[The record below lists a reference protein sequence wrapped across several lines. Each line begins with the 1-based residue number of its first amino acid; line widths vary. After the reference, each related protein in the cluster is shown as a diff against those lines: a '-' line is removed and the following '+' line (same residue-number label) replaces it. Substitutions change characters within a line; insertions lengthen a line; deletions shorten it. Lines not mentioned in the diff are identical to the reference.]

1 MRKIYPDFVDKAYDN
16 VGSASNFGHVARDRW
31 DTFEIDGYRKLSN
44 VLKKS
49 KNISWE
55 RLYVYYSDLYIL
67 IQYLANY
74 DEKYNNDKNV
84 TKEELVK
91 LMEENLDNPYIN
103 WDMIYYHFEDK
114 YKYKHKF
121 GYLGRSDTIVL
132 NVLFKFSRKLKQE
145 NDFW

>member
-1 MRKIYPDFVDKAYDN
+1 MRKTYPEFIENAYRC
-16 VGSASNFGHVARDRW
+16 NFANFANIGRDRW
-31 DTFEIDGYRKLSN
+31 DTFEIEGYRKLSD

-49 KNISWE
+49 KDTSWE
-55 RLYVYYSDLYIL
+55 RLYVYYTDLYIL

-84 TKEELVK
+84 TKEALIEL
-91 LMEENLDNPYIN
+91 MQENLDNPYIN
-103 WDMIYYHFEDK
+103 WDRIYYHFEDK
-114 YKYKHKF
+114 YKYKYKF
-121 GYLGRSDTIVL
+121 GYLDRWDTIVL

>member
-1 MRKIYPDFVDKAYDN
+1 MRKTYPDFVDKAYN
-16 VGSASNFGHVARDRW
+16 HVGSASNFGHVARDRW
-31 DTFEIDGYRKLSN
+31 DTFEIDGYRKLSD

-49 KNISWE
+49 KETSWE
-55 RLYVYYSDLYIL
+55 RLYVYTTDLYIML
-67 IQYLANY
+67 QFLSYY
-74 DEKYNNDKNV
+74 DEKYELAENLN
-84 TKEELVK
+84 KEELIK

-114 YKYKHKF
+114 YKYKYTF
-121 GYLGRSDTIVL
+121 GSLDRWDTIVL